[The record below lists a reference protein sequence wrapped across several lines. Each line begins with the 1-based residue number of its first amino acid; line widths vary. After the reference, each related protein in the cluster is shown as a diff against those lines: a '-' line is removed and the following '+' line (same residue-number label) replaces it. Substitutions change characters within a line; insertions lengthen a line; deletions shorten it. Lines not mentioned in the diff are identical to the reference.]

1 MNLDLSRFRGKP
13 KRGGFSAMEDQDSK
27 GEFLE
32 EGKS

>member
-1 MNLDLSRFRGKP
+1 MNLDLSRFRGKLT
-13 KRGGFSAMEDQDSK
+13 RGGFSAMKGQDSK